1 MLLKRV
7 TEQIM
12 RTKGFVDLESNI
24 ILYITKY
31 CLKFKLH
38 LCECLYQ
45 HIVIATRN
53 KNQKPFLSKNSK
65 TDC

>member
-24 ILYITKY
+24 ILYFVMAPIPETV
-31 CLKFKLH
+31 LKNPFPLIFTMLKLP
-38 LCECLYQ
+38 
-45 HIVIATRN
+45 R
-53 KNQKPFLSKNSK
+53 
-65 TDC
+65 